1 MDTEKRDCSDGDYL
15 VQRKVL
21 DELCLEEVA
30 QKGTWSTK
38 PTLGERMKESLRCS
52 VPRLKHMVLS
62 WIPVLGWLPH
72 YSFRENAMGDLISG
86 CSVGIMHLP
95 QGMAYALLASLRP
108 VFGLYTS
115 LYPVLVYFI
124 FGTSRHISIGTFA
137 VISIMIGSVTERLAP
152 DINFPGNGTN
162 ETGSV
167 DMDAR
172 DAFRVQIA
180 CSLTV
185 LAGIFQMLLGVVRF
199 GFVVTYLS
207 EPLVRGYTTGSA
219 CHVCVSQ
226 LKYLFGVKPARF
238 SGPLSLIYTLVDIC
252 RQLPETKV
260 PELVVS
266 LVALSVLI
274 VVKEIN
280 ACYRQKLPL
289 PIPIELVVVIAAT
302 IITHFCGLTSKYSI
316 DVVGEIPSGLKAP
329 RAPDTTLFLDV
340 IGDAFAV
347 AIVGYAINISL
358 GKTFALKHGYKVD
371 SNQELVALGLSNTV
385 GGFFQCYS
393 VTSSLS
399 RSLVQES
406 TGGKTQVAGVISSVI
421 VLITILKIGS
431 LFEDLPKAVLSTIV
445 FVNLKGMFKQFMD
458 VPMLWKTNKVDL
470 LVWLVTFMST
480 ILLNLDLGLAVSIGF
495 SMLTV
500 IFRTQLP
507 RYSIL
512 GRVPGTELYLDT
524 DTYKE
529 AKEIPGIKIFHSSTT
544 IYYTNAE
551 MYLEALQEK
560 SGIEIGKL
568 LTAKKKRDAKLKR
581 KQDKEK
587 KKAKKEAKKQK
598 KAVSHLSNGTFS
610 LKESVMTEGNVSSGL
625 KGQNQG
631 NGVAINLTETSTK
644 GQVNWAYQHDPTM
657 SDSDSDTGCHG
668 DDSIT
673 PVSHHGADEET
684 GQACGSGTHS
694 IILDISTTSFV
705 DTVTVKTLKNIFRDF
720 GEIDLDI
727 YLAGCQACVV
737 DQLETAGFFSE
748 SIPKSRLF
756 VTVHDAVLHILHKLQ
771 QTDFAIDVSR
781 TTQM

>member
-1 MDTEKRDCSDGDYL
+1 SMFFQSASTCSG
-15 VQRKVL
+15 
-21 DELCLEEVA
+21 
-30 QKGTWSTK
+30 
-38 PTLGERMKESLRCS
+38 
-52 VPRLKHMVLS
+52 PRLKHILLS
-62 WIPVLGWLPH
+62 WIPVLGWLPR
-72 YSFRENAMGDLISG
+72 YSFRENAIGDLISG

-152 DINFPGNGTN
+152 DSNFIVNGTN
-162 ETGSV
+162 GTEIV
-167 DMDAR
+167 NLDER
-172 DAFRVQIA
+172 DAYRVQIA

-185 LAGIFQMLLGVVRF
+185 LAGIFQILLGVVRF

-226 LKYLFGVKPARF
+226 LKYLFGVAPSRF
-238 SGPLSLIYTLVDIC
+238 TGPLSLIYTLVDLC
-252 RQLPETKV
+252 KLLPQTKL

-274 VVKEIN
+274 VVKEVN

-289 PIPIELVVVIAAT
+289 PIPIELIVVTAT
-302 IITHFCGLTSKYSI
+302 IITHFCGLTDKYYI

-329 RAPDTTLFLDV
+329 RAPDATLFSKVL
-340 IGDAFAV
+340 GDAFAV

-406 TGGKTQVAGVISSVI
+406 TGGKTQVAGLISSII
-421 VLITILKIGS
+421 VLITVLKIGS

-458 VPMLWKTNKVDL
+458 VPSLWKTNKVDL
-470 LVWLVTFMST
+470 LVWLVTFTST

-507 RYSIL
+507 HYSIL
-512 GRVPGTELYLDT
+512 GNVPGTDLYLDT
-524 DTYKE
+524 EKYKE
-529 AKEIPGIKIFHSSTT
+529 AKEIPGIKIFRSSTT

-551 MYLEALQEK
+551 MYLEVLQEK
-560 SGIEIGKL
+560 VCMCFCVCRLKKQQ
-568 LTAKKKRDAKLKR
+568 AKQKR
-581 KQDKEK
+581 KK
-587 KKAKKEAKKQK
+587 
-598 KAVSHLSNGTFS
+598 VSEETNG
-610 LKESVMTEGNVSSGL
+610 
-625 KGQNQG
+625 QRQG
-631 NGVAINLTETSTK
+631 NGVAANGLSK
-644 GQVNWAYQHDPTM
+644 GRVNWAYQPDTTI
-657 SDSDSDTGCHG
+657 SESDSDTGCHG

-673 PVSHHGADEET
+673 QVSHHSDEEK
-684 GQACGSGTHS
+684 GKASGSGTHS

-705 DTVTVKTLKNIFRDF
+705 DSVTVKTLKNIFRDF
-720 GEIDLDI
+720 GEVDLEI
-727 YLAGCQACVV
+727 YLAGSCVV
-737 DQLETAGFFSE
+737 EQLETAGFFSE

-756 VTVHDAVLHILHKLQ
+756 VTVHDAVLHILNKLGQ
-771 QTDFAIDVSR
+771 KDFMLVS
-781 TTQM
+781 QAFMNDCSLHS

>member
-1 MDTEKRDCSDGDYL
+1 CENIFSPHFQTL
-15 VQRKVL
+15 QRVNFDPHGIVDL
-21 DELCLEEVA
+21 YDSSA
-30 QKGTWSTK
+30 TS
-38 PTLGERMKESLRCS
+38 SLIVVFFWNGCCRCS
-52 VPRLKHMVLS
+52 GPRLKHILLS
-62 WIPVLGWLPH
+62 WIPVLGWLPR
-72 YSFRENAMGDLISG
+72 YSFRENAIGDLISG

-152 DINFPGNGTN
+152 DSNFIVNGTN
-162 ETGSV
+162 GTEIV
-167 DMDAR
+167 NLDER
-172 DAFRVQIA
+172 DAYRVQIA

-185 LAGIFQMLLGVVRF
+185 LAGIFQVCVSLF

-226 LKYLFGVKPARF
+226 LKYLFGVAPSRF
-238 SGPLSLIYTLVDIC
+238 TGPLSLIYTLVDLC
-252 RQLPETKV
+252 KLLPQTKL

-274 VVKEIN
+274 VVKEVN

-289 PIPIELVVVIAAT
+289 PIPIELIVIIAAT
-302 IITHFCGLTSKYSI
+302 IITHFCGLTDKYYI

-329 RAPDTTLFLDV
+329 RAPDATLFSKVL
-340 IGDAFAV
+340 GDAFAV

-406 TGGKTQVAGVISSVI
+406 TGGKTQVAGLISSII
-421 VLITILKIGS
+421 VLITVLKIGS

-458 VPMLWKTNKVDL
+458 VPSLWKTNKVDL
-470 LVWLVTFMST
+470 LVWLVTFTST

-507 RYSIL
+507 HYSIL
-512 GRVPGTELYLDT
+512 GNVPGTDLYLDT
-524 DTYKE
+524 EKYKE
-529 AKEIPGIKIFHSSTT
+529 AKEIPGIKIFRSSTT

-551 MYLEALQEK
+551 MYLEVLQEK
-560 SGIEIGKL
+560 LFSFFQL
-568 LTAKKKRDAKLKR
+568 FW
-581 KQDKEK
+581 
-587 KKAKKEAKKQK
+587 QK
-598 KAVSHLSNGTFS
+598 KAVKHLPNGTFS
-610 LKESVMTEGNVSSGL
+610 LKESEINKRKVSEETN
-625 KGQNQG
+625 GQRQG
-631 NGVAINLTETSTK
+631 NGVAANGLSK
-644 GQVNWAYQHDPTM
+644 GRVNWAYQPDTTI
-657 SDSDSDTGCHG
+657 SESDSDTGCHG

-673 PVSHHGADEET
+673 QVSHHSDEEK
-684 GQACGSGTHS
+684 GKASGSGTHS

-705 DTVTVKTLKNIFRDF
+705 DSVTVKTLKNV
-720 GEIDLDI
+720 
-727 YLAGCQACVV
+727 CVSCVV
-737 DQLETAGFFSE
+737 EQLETAGFFSE

-756 VTVHDAVLHILHKLQ
+756 VTVHDAVLHILNKLGQ
-771 QTDFAIDVSR
+771 KDFMLVS
-781 TTQM
+781 QAFMNDCSLHS

>member
-1 MDTEKRDCSDGDYL
+1 MDMEKRNCSAEEFF

-21 DELCLEEVA
+21 DELHLDEVA

-38 PTLGERMKESLRCS
+38 PTLGERVKESLRCS
-52 VPRLKHMVLS
+52 VPRLKHTVLS
-62 WIPVLGWLPH
+62 WVPVLGWLPH
-72 YSFRENAMGDLISG
+72 YSIRENAIGDLISG

-108 VFGLYTS
+108 VYGLYTS
-115 LYPVLVYFI
+115 LFPVLVYFI

-152 DINFPGNGTN
+152 DSNFIVNGTN

-167 DMDAR
+167 DLDAR
-172 DAFRVQIA
+172 DAYRVQIA

-185 LAGIFQMLLGVVRF
+185 LTGLFQILLGVVRF

-219 CHVCVSQ
+219 CHVCISQ

-238 SGPLSLIYTLVDIC
+238 TGPLSLIYTLVDIC
-252 RQLPETKV
+252 RLLPETKV

-266 LVALSVLI
+266 LVALAVLI
-274 VVKEIN
+274 VVKEVN
-280 ACYRQKLPL
+280 ACYREKLPM
-289 PIPIELVVVIAAT
+289 PIPIELIVVIAAT
-302 IITHFCGLTSKYSI
+302 IITHFCGLTNKYSI

-329 RAPDTTLFLDV
+329 QAPDATLFSEV

-347 AIVGYAINISL
+347 AIVGYAISISL
-358 GKTFALKHGYKVD
+358 GKTFGLKYGYKVD

-458 VPMLWKTNKVDL
+458 VPTLWKTNKVDL
-470 LVWLVTFMST
+470 LVWLVTFTST
-480 ILLNLDLGLAVSIGF
+480 ILLNLDLGLAVSIVF

-512 GRVPGTELYLDT
+512 GHVPGTDLYLDT

-529 AKEIPGIKIFHSSTT
+529 AKEIPGIKIFRSSTT

-568 LTAKKKRDAKLKR
+568 LTQKKKRDAKLKR
-581 KQDKEK
+581 KQEKEK

-598 KAVSHLSNGTFS
+598 ISYLSNGTFS
-610 LKESVMTEGNVSSGL
+610 LKESEMNQSKVSAGL
-625 KGQNQG
+625 KGQSQEN
-631 NGVAINLTETSTK
+631 NVALSLKETFTN
-644 GQVNWAYQHDPTM
+644 GQVNWAYQHGTAM
-657 SDSDSDTGCHG
+657 SDSDSDTEDH
-668 DDSIT
+668 SNT
-673 PVSHHGADEET
+673 QASHSGDEEKP
-684 GQACGSGTHS
+684 CGSATHS

-705 DTVTVKTLKNIFRDF
+705 DTVAVKTMKNIFRDF
-720 GEIDLDI
+720 GEIDLDV

-737 DQLETAGFFSE
+737 EQLETAGFFSE

-756 VTVHDAVLHILHKLQ
+756 VTVHDAVLHILRKLGCG
-771 QTDFAIDVSR
+771 DFVLDLSC